1 MSKKEELI
9 QLCKAVIENGGDV
22 SKVCCKKMKCE
33 DCPLFA
39 FNREDVIPCF
49 LDKKATLEVAKN
61 FLAEVEVG
69 VLEQKEQKSEKSYSI
84 EEVILMNQEGK
95 IEEGTKFISDY
106 NAIEILPNRT
116 LKISSLKEESDPIIF
131 PSEMFTMVEPY
142 LTADD
147 FDLEEEFQ
155 ILGYEGI
162 FKKIEVYGQIKVARR
177 FDNGEVSV
185 YGSDFLDGEDRL
197 IRVKN

>member
-1 MSKKEELI
+1 MNKTEGLI
-9 QLCKAVIENGGDV
+9 QLCKFVVENGGDV

-61 FLAEVEVG
+61 FLAEVG
-69 VLEQKEQKSEKSYSI
+69 VLKQKEQESEKSYSFDEI
-84 EEVILMNQEGK
+84 VLMNLKGK
-95 IEEGTKFISDY
+95 IKEGTKFISDY
-106 NAIEILPNRT
+106 TTIEVLSNRT
-116 LKISSLKEESDPIIF
+116 LKISNLKEESDTIIF
-131 PSEMFTMVEPY
+131 PSEKFEMAKSY
-142 LTADD
+142 LTGDD
-147 FDLEEEFQ
+147 FGLEEEFQ

-185 YGSDFLDGEDRL
+185 YGNDFLDCENRL
-197 IRVKN
+197 IRVNN

>member
-1 MSKKEELI
+1 MSKKEELM

-39 FNREDVIPCF
+39 FNREDGIPCF
-49 LDKKATLEVAKN
+49 LDKKATLELAKN
-61 FLAEVEVG
+61 FLVEVG
-69 VLEQKEQKSEKSYSI
+69 VLEQKEQESEKSYSFDEI
-84 EEVILMNQEGK
+84 VLMNLKGK
-95 IEEGTKFISDY
+95 IKEGTKFISDY
-106 NAIEILPNRT
+106 TTIEVLSNRT
-116 LKISSLKEESDPIIF
+116 LKISNLKEESDTIIF
-131 PSEMFTMVEPY
+131 PSEKFEMAKSY
-142 LTADD
+142 LTGDD
-147 FDLEEEFQ
+147 FGLEEEFQ

-185 YGSDFLDGEDRL
+185 YGNDFLDCENRL
-197 IRVKN
+197 IRVNN

>member
-1 MSKKEELI
+1 M

-39 FNREDVIPCF
+39 FNREDGIPCF

-61 FLAEVEVG
+61 FLAEVG
-69 VLEQKEQKSEKSYSI
+69 VLKQKEQESEKSYSFDEI
-84 EEVILMNQEGK
+84 VLMNLKGK
-95 IEEGTKFISDY
+95 IKEGTKFISDY
-106 NAIEILPNRT
+106 TTIEVLSNRT
-116 LKISSLKEESDPIIF
+116 LKISNLKEESDTIIF
-131 PSEMFTMVEPY
+131 PSEKFEMAKSY
-142 LTADD
+142 LTGDD
-147 FDLEEEFQ
+147 FGLEEEFQ

-185 YGSDFLDGEDRL
+185 YGNDFLDCENRL
-197 IRVKN
+197 IRVNN

>member
-1 MSKKEELI
+1 MNKTEGLI
-9 QLCKAVIENGGDV
+9 QLCKFVVENGGDV
-22 SKVCCKKMKCE
+22 SKVCCKKIKCG

-39 FNREDVIPCF
+39 FNREDGIPCF

-61 FLAEVEVG
+61 FLAEVG
-69 VLEQKEQKSEKSYSI
+69 VLEQKEQESEKTYSFDEI
-84 EEVILMNQEGK
+84 VLMNLKGG
-95 IEEGTKFISDY
+95 IERGTKFISDY
-106 NAIEILPNRT
+106 NTIEILPNRT
-116 LKISSLKEESDPIIF
+116 LKISSRKEGRNLMIT
-131 PSEMFTMVEPY
+131 PSEMFTMMKPY
-142 LTADD
+142 LTADN

-197 IRVKN
+197 IRVNN

>member
-1 MSKKEELI
+1 MSKKEELM

-39 FNREDVIPCF
+39 FNREDGIPCF
-49 LDKKATLEVAKN
+49 LDKKATLELAKN
-61 FLAEVEVG
+61 FLVEVG
-69 VLEQKEQKSEKSYSI
+69 VLEQKEQESEKSYSFDEI
-84 EEVILMNQEGK
+84 VLMNLKGEIKEG
-95 IEEGTKFISDY
+95 IKFISDY
-106 NAIEILPNRT
+106 TAIKVLPNRK
-116 LKISSLKEESDPIIF
+116 LKISNLKEESDPIIF
-131 PSEMFTMVEPY
+131 PSEMFIMEKPY

-147 FDLEEEFQ
+147 LDLEEEFQ

-177 FDNGEVSV
+177 FNDGKVSM
-185 YGSDFLDGEDRL
+185 YGSDFLDDEDHL
-197 IRVKN
+197 IRVNK